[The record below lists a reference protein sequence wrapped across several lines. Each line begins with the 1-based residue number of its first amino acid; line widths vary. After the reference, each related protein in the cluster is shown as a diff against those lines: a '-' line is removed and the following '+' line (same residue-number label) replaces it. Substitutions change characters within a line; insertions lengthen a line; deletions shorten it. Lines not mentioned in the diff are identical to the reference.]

1 MSVESIDGRDHMFEQ
16 IFDSVRK
23 ASETSA
29 QLQQEMLKQWTQTW
43 MSVPTQPGGG
53 IPEWGKGFQRRWAE
67 MALEFLRKQR
77 ESMDAA
83 YASGIQII
91 EQTFRVTEA
100 TNPDDYRK
108 TIEDLW
114 RKVFESFKD
123 RSETQFR
130 DFQKWSEK
138 SAEIVQ
144 DVRS

>member
-1 MSVESIDGRDHMFEQ
+1 MFEH

-23 ASETSA
+23 ASESSV
-29 QLQQEMLKQWTQTW
+29 QLQQEMLKQWAQTW
-43 MSVPTQPGGG
+43 MSMPSQSAGATPDWSRGMG
-53 IPEWGKGFQRRWAE
+53 RRWAE
-67 MALEFLRKQR
+67 LALEFLRRQR

-91 EQTFRVTEA
+91 EQSFRVTEA
-100 TNPDDYRK
+100 KTAEDYRHM
-108 TIEDLW
+108 IEDLW
-114 RKVFESFKD
+114 RKLFESFKD